1 MESNIQNMAATIA
14 ELSKEQS
21 ELAKAMAESTE
32 LRGKEKSKNMATIKD
47 AQAARDAVKK
57 ALVVLKDFYS
67 SQAFLQT
74 QQVPEMAAYT
84 GMQGAKGGVVGMLE
98 VIEADFARLETETK
112 AEEDEAAKTY
122 SGFMS
127 ESKAS
132 KKQKHDHEFKLSLK
146 KDQAEFEL
154 SQTKKSLK
162 GTQEELDKATS
173 YYDYLK
179 PNCGQV
185 KVSFSE
191 RVERRK
197 DEIAALKE
205 AYKILGQKIS

>member
-74 QQVPEMAAYT
+74 QQVPEMAAYN

-112 AEEDEAAKTY
+112 AEENEAAKTY
-122 SGFMS
+122 SAFMA

-146 KDQAEFEL
+146 KDQAEFDV

-162 GTQEELDKATS
+162 GTQEELDKALD
-173 YYDYLK
+173 YYADLK
-179 PNCGQV
+179 PN
-185 KVSFSE
+185 
-191 RVERRK
+191 
-197 DEIAALKE
+197 
-205 AYKILGQKIS
+205 Y